1 MLHTTRPNYMENY
14 KVYDTLTRQYVSG
27 FYKSLTRA
35 QNRTTKLDTENGSI
49 RYQVKTFFDMSD
61 LIMLD

>member
-1 MLHTTRPNYMENY
+1 MENY
-14 KVYDTLTRQYVSG
+14 KVFDTLTRQYVSG